1 MKSATLKQIANEL
14 GLSVTT
20 VSKALNNYTDVSAK
34 TKQRVINL
42 AAKLNYTPNSFALG
56 LRKQE
61 SKTIGVIIPDNVH
74 YFFSRIIKGVLE
86 VAEQNNYLVIV
97 MQSNE
102 DYELEKKQIDLLISK
117 GVDGILISLSNKTHK
132 FDHLNK
138 IINNDIPLI
147 LFDKIAKTVNCS
159 KVIIDD
165 RKAAYEAVTHLIK
178 KGFKRIAHFRGDL
191 NPQNSIDR
199 FLGYKKALQDN
210 NIDFDPSLVYLCN
223 NNSDFEDGFKTAQKL
238 LSDHGKNVD
247 ALFTVNDLLAIG
259 ALKYFN
265 DNNINVPKRIA
276 LIGFSNWFMSTVV
289 SPSLSTVEQHGFEM
303 GKQSATLLFHEIKCK
318 QKGVKFEHQ
327 KIVMQTELVIRDSC

>member
-1 MKSATLKQIANEL
+1 MKSATLKQIANQL

-20 VSKALNNYTDVSAK
+20 VSKALNNYTDVNEN
-34 TKQRVINL
+34 TKQRVLDL

-61 SKTIGVIIPDNVH
+61 SKTIGVIVPDNVH
-74 YFFSRIIKGVLE
+74 YFFSRVIKGILDVTDK
-86 VAEQNNYLVIV
+86 NNYLVIL

-102 DYELEKKQIDLLISK
+102 DCDLEKRQVDLLISK

-132 FDHLNK
+132 FSHLQK
-138 IINNDIPLI
+138 IIDNNIPLI
-147 LFDKIAKTVNCS
+147 LFDKIAKTINCS

-165 RKAAYEAVTHLIK
+165 RKAAYEAVTYLIK
-178 KGFKRIAHFRGDL
+178 KGYKRIAHFRGDL

-199 FLGYKKALQDN
+199 FWGYKQALLDN
-210 NIDFDPSLVYLCN
+210 NIEFDPSLVYLCN
-223 NNSDFEDGFKTAQKL
+223 NNSDFEDGFNSAKNL
-238 LSDHGKNVD
+238 FNDHGNNVD

-265 DNNINVPKRIA
+265 ENNIKVPERIG

-289 SPSLSTVEQHGFEM
+289 TPTLSTVEQHGIEM
-303 GKQSATLLFHEIKCK
+303 GKQSADLLFHEINCK
-318 QKGVKFEHQ
+318 QKGIKIEHQ
-327 KIVMQTELVIRDSC
+327 KIVMQTELIIRESS